1 MYGPDISFILGDY
14 NSREGGTGRE
24 FFALIPFAA
33 NVSKLSVSVNIV
45 EIDANTDINITLEES
60 LDGEN
65 WALAELLTASPIT
78 ATAFK
83 VLHTTKDFGAMARL
97 RIKVEA
103 NTGSIAVNSR
113 LEGSSSEVYTRG
125 DTVRIIVTEASLD
138 TTLETSVAPL
148 SAARTLRTRRPE
160 GAIR

>member
-1 MYGPDISFILGDY
+1 VGWGTVGWADALRKQTTGRRCGAVNRPRARGGQESIDMYGPDISFILGDY

-113 LEGSSSEVYTRG
+113 LE
-125 DTVRIIVTEASLD
+125 VRVSGK
-138 TTLETSVAPL
+138 PF
-148 SAARTLRTRRPE
+148 
-160 GAIR
+160 